1 MGKKLNKPV
10 FASELASWLQL
21 DWSGKDVLIESI
33 TALSSPAQNSLCF
46 ANHAPIE
53 KLDFSCAL
61 ISKDDAEGKAEAVLK
76 ANNPRLVFAKALAV
90 INEQVGFIKS
100 KTPAEIHST
109 ANVSSHAFVEP
120 GVKIGAR
127 TLVMPFAYIGS
138 GTVIGSDCIIKSG
151 AVIGQDGFGFERDEN
166 GIPIRLQHLGNVV
179 IGNNV
184 EIGSLNTVCKG
195 TLDDTIIGDNIKTDD
210 HVHIAHNVRIGS
222 GTLLTACVEI
232 SGGVEIGKNVW
243 IGPNSSLMQKIKIG
257 NDAFIGIASNVIK
270 DIPELAV
277 VAGNPARVLRIKN

>member
-10 FASELASWLQL
+10 FASELANWLQL

-53 KLDFSCAL
+53 KLDFPCAL

-76 ANNPRLVFAKALAV
+76 ANNPRLVFAKALSV
-90 INEQVGFIKS
+90 INEKVGFIKS

-109 ANVSSHAFVEP
+109 ADVSSHAFVEP

-166 GIPIRLQHLGNVV
+166 RTPIRLQHLGNVV
-179 IGNNV
+179 IGNHV
-184 EIGSLNTVCKG
+184 EVGSLTTVCRG
-195 TLDDTIIGDNIKTDD
+195 TLDDTIIEDHAKIDD
-210 HVHIAHNVRIGS
+210 HVHIAHNVKVENGAMVV
-222 GTLLTACVEI
+222 ACAEI
-232 SGGVEIGKNVW
+232 SGGVVVGRNSW
-243 IGPNSSLMQKIKIG
+243 IGPNTSVIQKVKIG
-257 NDAFIGIASNVIK
+257 NDAFIGIGSNVTK
-270 DIPELAV
+270 TIPEGV
-277 VAGNPARVLRIKN
+277 VAVGNPAKILRDLQ